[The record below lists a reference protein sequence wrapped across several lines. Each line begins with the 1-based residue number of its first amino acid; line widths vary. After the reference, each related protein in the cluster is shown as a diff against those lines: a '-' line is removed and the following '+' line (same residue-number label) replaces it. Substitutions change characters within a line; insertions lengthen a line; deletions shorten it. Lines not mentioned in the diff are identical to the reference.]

1 MSLRNKVTLIG
12 RTGKDVEI
20 VKFENGK
27 IAKVSLATSDHY
39 TNALGEKVEETQWHN
54 LVANGKLADI
64 MEKYVE
70 KGKEIAVEGKI
81 IYRNWDD
88 KEGVKHYITE
98 NETLSDYKTLKELIT
113 LKGRNELW
121 IGKGRNLG
129 EKSFLII
136 EEGKLISFGY
146 YELFHQI
153 QSRKKLNKLQIE
165 VKKVSPEIIN
175 DLKLSLLKNE
185 YKIEKLPK

>member
-12 RTGKDVEI
+12 RTWKDVEI

-98 NETLSDYKTLKELIT
+98 IRVEELVF
-113 LKGRNELW
+113 
-121 IGKGRNLG
+121 LG
-129 EKSFLII
+129 SK
-136 EEGKLISFGY
+136 
-146 YELFHQI
+146 
-153 QSRKKLNKLQIE
+153 
-165 VKKVSPEIIN
+165 
-175 DLKLSLLKNE
+175 
-185 YKIEKLPK
+185 